1 MIKNKKSIFILLII
15 VFLIIIIIAPT
26 IYVKIIKKSLP
37 SFYNN
42 VYNKKFYSISDMV
55 EISNLKDDDIY
66 CNFENEKNNIVYD
79 ENLKLTIFLKNNIFS
94 SNKNLKL
101 TINGLEYKISTEQN
115 KYSIKLNEGKN
126 NVEINILSNGEV
138 IFTKNETIYRIEPYK
153 KQFLDETNYNGIAIH
168 YPDNENYDLT
178 CNQLFNLGSNYV
190 RTDFKMNTIIREN
203 YKFSN
208 YNWVEELNNKNIK
221 ILAIVDDNSY
231 INSNKKVDNYLNFIE
246 KIIEK
251 YPFITDFELMNEI
264 NIPNKATYNTDE
276 GGYYYA
282 KILNEAS
289 NKFYDKNIYSAG
301 TATGWSGD
309 NWLKSESFI
318 ELINKFRGFD
328 NIYNISFHPYALN
341 NVEYLSSKIKSNIDT
356 INNIGGF
363 ENSSIT
369 EFGST
374 TSQITE
380 ELQKDDIVK
389 QNITL
394 DSFNIKTKYIY
405 NLTDT
410 KDVKDWDGNFGIL
423 HKSGTPKLSYYSL
436 KKYYE
441 NTNGSECLGSF
452 ELQDGITAYVYDKDG
467 KPKIIIWSND
477 GNKKL
482 DYRDFKA
489 SDLYGND
496 INADENDQLTVS
508 SSPIYLDSVSTNYY
522 YQAISNSITSG
533 YFQFKSNFADEI
545 ANVNY
550 LTAKINDLNNQAVNL
565 KNVSTLDE
573 NKANELMKEHFE
585 LGKMIMS
592 AYENGKLNIEYV
604 KLSSM
609 LDYINTI
616 GNSYE
621 DLVTVSAKTR
631 ITDLSDITNEVN
643 TAKSLAQDNE
653 KFDIVYPNKIYKFA
667 QDFLD
672 TSSYVLGLEEE
683 NNIKTGL
690 INSKALHAKY
700 LAEWSQEF
708 SKIYMKDAL
717 KDSLNKIIASNQN
730 IKQNYP
736 NVLLNNEINQ
746 NYKDLSN
753 SLKEISDNIEKCNSE
768 KINTIYSE
776 QVKLVKLI
784 VEKYYSNEIKI
795 ENRSFVT
802 LIKNMIGTLSEY
814 ENLYKYYTFEGNI
827 SDDDLVNSLNNVINQ
842 YNDNRDI
849 DLSTE
854 NEIINQLSKTYQNI
868 NSIEDE
874 TIKYFN
880 KLNIKKTC
888 EIVSNILEGDI
899 KNKAELEYK
908 AISTNADV
916 DLSKPINKDVTITIN
931 LPSEKSKITNNNGSN
946 TLRVTENGEYIFNIN
961 IREYD
966 YTYKVTINNIDKTLP
981 KLNIKNSGTS
991 ISATATDNNLKELKI
1006 EKDGKEITYSQ
1017 GNEITNPGIYQIVAI
1032 DKAGNQASSKEIIY
1046 GTFKN
1051 SNSQEEKYI
1060 SIDRTNTKVKD
1071 LVEDSDFT
1079 IKSEKNGTINSN
1091 NKEESNDVNVAT
1103 GDKLIKNGQEYLL
1116 VVKGDITK
1124 DGEVGVLDLINLR
1137 KQLVGLENL
1146 KDEQAIAADLDGN
1159 GKIDVMDLIM
1169 ERKKI
1174 VGIE

>member
-26 IYVKIIKKSLP
+26 IYVKTIKKSLP
-37 SFYNN
+37 SFYNS

-55 EISNLKDDDIY
+55 EISNLNDDDIY
-66 CNFENEKNNIVYD
+66 CNFENEKNNIIYD
-79 ENLKLTIFLKNNIFS
+79 ENLKLTIFLKNDIFS

-101 TINGLEYKISTEQN
+101 TINGIEYKISSEQN
-115 KYSIKLNEGKN
+115 KYSIKLNEGEN
-126 NVEINILSNGEV
+126 NVKINILSNGEV
-138 IFTKNETIYRIEPYK
+138 IFTKNETIYRIKPYK

-231 INSNKKVDNYLNFIE
+231 INSNKKVNNYLNFIE

-264 NIPNKATYNTDE
+264 NVPNKATYNTDE
-276 GGYYYA
+276 VGYYYA

-363 ENSSIT
+363 ENPSIT

-394 DSFNIKTKYIY
+394 DSLNIKTKYIY

-410 KDVKDWDGNFGIL
+410 KDVKDWNGNFGIL
-423 HKSGTPKLSYYSL
+423 HKNGTPKLSYYSL

-482 DYRDFKA
+482 DYKDFKA

-496 INADENDQLTVS
+496 INADENGQLTVS
-508 SSPIYLDSVSTNYY
+508 SSPIYLDSVTTNYY
-522 YQAISNSITSG
+522 YQAVSNSITSG
-533 YFQFKSNFADEI
+533 YSEFNAKFADEI
-545 ANVNY
+545 SKVSD
-550 LTAKINDLNNQAVNL
+550 LTAKINNLNNKATAL
-565 KNVSTLDE
+565 KNINTIDE
-573 NKANELMKEHFE
+573 DKANELMKEHFE
-585 LGKMIMS
+585 LGNMIMS
-592 AYENGKLNIEYV
+592 AYEDGSLNIEYV

-609 LDYINTI
+609 LDYLNTI

-631 ITDLSDITNEVN
+631 ITDLSAITNEVS
-643 TAKSLAQDNE
+643 TAKSLAQSNE
-653 KFDIVYPNKIYKFA
+653 KFDIVYPIKIYKFA
-667 QDFLD
+667 QDLLD

-683 NNIKTGL
+683 NDIKTGL
-690 INSKALHAKY
+690 INSKALHARY

-717 KDSLNKIIASNQN
+717 KDSLNKIIATNQG
-730 IKQNYP
+730 IKQNYS
-736 NVLLNNEINQ
+736 NVLLDNEINQ
-746 NYKDLSN
+746 KYKNLNN
-753 SLKEISDNIEKCNSE
+753 SLKEISDSIEKCNAE
-768 KINTIYSE
+768 KINMIYSE
-776 QVKLVKLI
+776 QVEIVKLI
-784 VEKYYSNEIKI
+784 AEKYYSNEIKI
-795 ENRSFVT
+795 DNSSFVT
-802 LIKNMIGTLSEY
+802 LIKTMIDTLSEY
-814 ENLYKYYTFEGNI
+814 ENL
-827 SDDDLVNSLNNVINQ
+827 
-842 YNDNRDI
+842 
-849 DLSTE
+849 
-854 NEIINQLSKTYQNI
+854 
-868 NSIEDE
+868 
-874 TIKYFN
+874 
-880 KLNIKKTC
+880 
-888 EIVSNILEGDI
+888 
-899 KNKAELEYK
+899 
-908 AISTNADV
+908 
-916 DLSKPINKDVTITIN
+916 
-931 LPSEKSKITNNNGSN
+931 
-946 TLRVTENGEYIFNIN
+946 
-961 IREYD
+961 
-966 YTYKVTINNIDKTLP
+966 
-981 KLNIKNSGTS
+981 
-991 ISATATDNNLKELKI
+991 
-1006 EKDGKEITYSQ
+1006 
-1017 GNEITNPGIYQIVAI
+1017 
-1032 DKAGNQASSKEIIY
+1032 
-1046 GTFKN
+1046 FK
-1051 SNSQEEKYI
+1051 
-1060 SIDRTNTKVKD
+1060 
-1071 LVEDSDFT
+1071 
-1079 IKSEKNGTINSN
+1079 
-1091 NKEESNDVNVAT
+1091 
-1103 GDKLIKNGQEYLL
+1103 
-1116 VVKGDITK
+1116 
-1124 DGEVGVLDLINLR
+1124 
-1137 KQLVGLENL
+1137 
-1146 KDEQAIAADLDGN
+1146 
-1159 GKIDVMDLIM
+1159 
-1169 ERKKI
+1169 
-1174 VGIE
+1174 